1 MKYTSLD
8 GLTVDE
14 VNERIKNNKVNK
26 DVCIK
31 TKSYKQIAIENIF
44 TLFNIINLFLGIII
58 ISVNA
63 YKNLTFL
70 GVAFINTIIS
80 MVQEMRCKRT
90 VDKLAIISKTK
101 VNSIRDKKDVYID
114 INEIVMDDIIKYKL
128 GDQIVVDCIIRQGKV
143 QVNESLLTG
152 ESDPIIKNVGDK
164 ILSGSFIISGGC
176 TAQVVSVGEDSY
188 ANKITKEAKYLNSA
202 KSEIMVTLNK
212 IIKIISVLIIPLGIV
227 LFLHQLKIASNISDA
242 VIGVV
247 AALIGTIPEGL
258 ILLTSTVFAIS
269 SIRLSNKNVLVQEL
283 YCIENLAHVDTI
295 CLDKTGTLTTG
306 NMKVVDT
313 IKLDSKY
320 DINSIMDNI
329 SYYIDNYNPT
339 SCAIG
344 NYFKK
349 SNEYKLINKID
360 FSSDKKYSVYEFDN
374 NTYILGAPEFIN
386 CDDIDYSKYSEYRVL
401 LLGVNKEHIK
411 DNKVDDKFK
420 PIGLILIEDEIRKG
434 AEDTL
439 NYLKN
444 EDVDIKIISGDNINT
459 IESIARKIGIDNIKL
474 CDMSKISDDTDYKDI
489 VLKYNIFGRVTPS
502 QKKKIIMTLKSM
514 GHKVAMTG
522 DGVNDVLSLKESDC
536 SISMSNGSD
545 AARNVSQIVLLD
557 NDFKV
562 IPLIIKEGRRSI
574 NNLERSSSLFLTKTI
589 YSIIIAILFVFIN
602 MDYPFIPIQLTLI
615 SVLTIG
621 IPSFVLA
628 LEPNYNRVKGHF
640 FMNIIS
646 KSLPAAITIV
656 VNIITILAVSN
667 VFKFNDNYIS
677 TMSVI
682 LVAFTGFVLLFKV
695 CYPFNCIRVVLYI
708 SLICSFIFGCI
719 GLNQL
724 FELVLLTPNQFII
737 ILILCILDII
747 LFNILSLL
755 CDKVLTKYEKR
766 INTW

>member
-1 MKYTSLD
+1 
-8 GLTVDE
+8 
-14 VNERIKNNKVNK
+14 
-26 DVCIK
+26 
-31 TKSYKQIAIENIF
+31 
-44 TLFNIINLFLGIII
+44 
-58 ISVNA
+58 
-63 YKNLTFL
+63 
-70 GVAFINTIIS
+70 
-80 MVQEMRCKRT
+80 
-90 VDKLAIISKTK
+90 
-101 VNSIRDKKDVYID
+101 
-114 INEIVMDDIIKYKL
+114 
-128 GDQIVVDCIIRQGKV
+128 
-143 QVNESLLTG
+143 
-152 ESDPIIKNVGDK
+152 
-164 ILSGSFIISGGC
+164 
-176 TAQVVSVGEDSY
+176 
-188 ANKITKEAKYLNSA
+188 
-202 KSEIMVTLNK
+202 MVTLNK

>member
-14 VNERIKNNKVNK
+14 VNERIKNNKLNK

-349 SNEYKLINKID
+349 INEYKLINKID

-434 AEDTL
+434 AKDTL

-474 CDMSKISDDTDYKDI
+474 CDMSKISGDTDYKDI

-502 QKKKIIMTLKSM
+502 QKKKIIVTLKSM

>member
-1 MKYTSLD
+1 MKSD
-8 GLTVDE
+8 ICGLTKDE
-14 VNERIKNNKVNK
+14 VIDRIKSNRVNK

-31 TKSYKQIAIENIF
+31 TKSYRQIAFENIF

-58 ISVNA
+58 ISVNE

-80 MVQEMRCKRT
+80 MLQEMRCKHT

-101 VNSIRDKKDVYID
+101 VHVIRDNKDEYID

-128 GDQIVVDCIIRQGKV
+128 GDQIVVDCIIREGNIE
-143 QVNESLLTG
+143 VNESLLTG

-164 ILSGSFIISGGC
+164 ILSGSFIVSGGC

-188 ANKITKEAKYLNSA
+188 ANKITKEAKYLDSA
-202 KSEIMVTLNK
+202 KSEIMITLNK
-212 IIKIISVLIIPLGIV
+212 IIKIISVLIVPLGII
-227 LFLHQLKIASNISDA
+227 LFLHQLKITSTMSDA

-258 ILLTSTVFAIS
+258 VLLTSTVFAIS

-320 DINSIMDNI
+320 DIDSIMNNI

-386 CDDIDYSKYSEYRVL
+386 CDNVDYSKYSKYRVL
-401 LLGVNKEHIK
+401 LLGVNREHIK
-411 DNKVDDKFK
+411 DNKVNDKFK

-434 AEDTL
+434 AKDTL
-439 NYLKN
+439 NYLRN

-474 CDMSKISDDTDYKDI
+474 CDMSKVSDDTDYKDI

-502 QKKKIIMTLKSM
+502 QKKKIIVTLKSM

-589 YSIIIAILFVFIN
+589 YSIILAILFVFIN

-656 VNIITILAVSN
+656 VNIITIVILSN
-667 VFKFNDNYIS
+667 MFRFNDNYIS

-695 CYPFNCIRVVLYI
+695 CYPFNCIRGVLYG
-708 SLICSFIFGCI
+708 SLIISFIFSCV
-719 GLNQL
+719 GLHKL

-747 LFNILSLL
+747 LFNILSLI